1 MYTYHLKMVIAPL
14 LRTHNG
20 TWVYYGL
27 PHLPPPKARISE
39 FNQMKS
45 LGSPAQLELHP
56 DHEALFTGGLPRG
69 LPWCLPINHIDH
81 QNDWEYAYIYI
92 YIYTCVYT
100 HMCYTHIHICIHK

>member
-56 DHEALFTGGLPRG
+56 DHEALFTGGLPG
-69 LPWCLPINHIDH
+69 GYPGVCLLITLTIRMIGSMHI
-81 QNDWEYAYIYI
+81 
-92 YIYTCVYT
+92 CVYT
-100 HMCYTHIHICIHK
+100 HIHTYMHT